1 MPLAQITKL
10 KNIIKSRTTK
20 KGRRNM
26 KKIHYILFGSLM
38 AFTVSANQA
47 HAEWP
52 EKSIEFVIPFGAGGG
67 ADIEGRLI
75 AKAMSK
81 ELGKPVVPINKP
93 GGGGAIT
100 YTYVKNSK
108 PDGYTIA
115 WNSTSI
121 LTTTNIGNVPFDYTA
136 MDHIG
141 QVAQQ
146 PVPFVVSKNA
156 RWNTLKEFMDECK
169 AKPNTLKIAF
179 AGFGSATHL
188 AGVAMSQMNGC
199 KPIMLPVKA
208 PDRRKMILS
217 GETDAAVDIFF
228 VPLKLVKA
236 GKMKMLALS
245 SGVRNA
251 AASTVPTARELGM
264 DMDFDLFRGLSV
276 AKGTPKAI
284 KDKLETAMINAANS
298 KAFSSRMKKL
308 KLTLAPMG
316 QKEFGAKLQKA
327 NANIVSIMKMAG
339 LYQVKAKK

>member
-1 MPLAQITKL
+1 MNTLKYLFIGTTAVTLMLA
-10 KNIIKSRTTK
+10 
-20 KGRRNM
+20 G
-26 KKIHYILFGSLM
+26 
-38 AFTVSANQA
+38 
-47 HAEWP
+47 HAKADWP
-52 EKSIEFVIPFGAGGG
+52 NKAIEFVIPFGAGGG

-81 ELGKPVVPINKP
+81 ELGQPVVPINKP

-108 PDGYTIA
+108 PDGYTLA

-146 PVPFVVSKNA
+146 PVPFVVKKSA
-156 RWNTLKEFMDECK
+156 RWNTLKEFMAECK
-169 AKPNTLKIAF
+169 AKPKTLKVAF

-188 AGVAMSQMNGC
+188 AGVAMTQLSGC

-228 VPLKLVKA
+228 VPLKFVKA
-236 GKMKMLALS
+236 GKMKFLAIS
-245 SGVRNA
+245 SGKRNPA
-251 AASTVPTARELGM
+251 APNVPTAREIGM

-276 AKGTPKAI
+276 AKGTPIPI
-284 KDKLETAMINAANS
+284 KNKLEAAMIKAANS
-298 KAFSSRMKKL
+298 PAFSKRMKKL
-308 KLTLAPMG
+308 KVTLAPMG
-316 QKEFGAKLQKA
+316 QKEFAVKLAKA
-327 NANIVSIMKMAG
+327 NANIVSIMKQAG
-339 LYQVKAKK
+339 MYQAKAKK

>member
-1 MPLAQITKL
+1 MLNL
-10 KNIIKSRTTK
+10 KNVFVGTAVAT
-20 KGRRNM
+20 
-26 KKIHYILFGSLM
+26 LM
-38 AFTVSANQA
+38 MVSGQA
-47 HAEWP
+47 QAEWP
-52 EKSIEFVIPFGAGGG
+52 SKPIEFVIPFGAGGG

-81 ELGKPVVPINKP
+81 ELGQPVVPINKP

-108 PDGYTIA
+108 PDGYTLA

-146 PVPFVVSKNA
+146 PVPFVVKKSA
-156 RWNTLKEFMDECK
+156 RWNTLKEFMAECK
-169 AKPNTLKIAF
+169 AKPKTLKVAF

-188 AGVAMSQMNGC
+188 AGVAMTQLSGC

-236 GKMKMLALS
+236 GKMKS
-245 SGVRNA
+245 
-251 AASTVPTARELGM
+251 
-264 DMDFDLFRGLSV
+264 D
-276 AKGTPKAI
+276 
-284 KDKLETAMINAANS
+284 
-298 KAFSSRMKKL
+298 
-308 KLTLAPMG
+308 
-316 QKEFGAKLQKA
+316 
-327 NANIVSIMKMAG
+327 
-339 LYQVKAKK
+339 

>member
-1 MPLAQITKL
+1 
-10 KNIIKSRTTK
+10 
-20 KGRRNM
+20 M
-26 KKIHYILFGSLM
+26 KKLNYVFIGVAAAALLM
-38 AFTVSANQA
+38 AGQA
-47 HAEWP
+47 RAEWP
-52 EKSIEFVIPFGAGGG
+52 EKSIEFIIPFGAGGG

-81 ELGKPVVPINKP
+81 ELGQPVVPVNKP

-108 PDGYTIA
+108 PDGYTVA

-136 MDHIG
+136 LDNIG

-156 RWNTLKEFMDECK
+156 RWNSLKDFMDECK
-169 AKPNTLKIAF
+169 AKPNTLKVAF

-188 AGVAMSQMNGC
+188 TGVALTNLSGC
-199 KPIMLPVKA
+199 KAIMLPVKG

-228 VPLKLVKA
+228 VPLKFVKA
-236 GKMKMLALS
+236 GKMKFLAIS
-245 SGVRNA
+245 SGKRNPA
-251 AASTVPTARELGM
+251 TPDVPTAKELGY
-264 DMDFDLFRGLSV
+264 DMEFDLFRGLSV
-276 AKGTPKAI
+276 AKGTPQAI
-284 KDKLETAMINAANS
+284 KDKLEAAMIKAANS
-298 KAFSSRMKKL
+298 KAFKKRMKKL

-316 QKEFGAKLQKA
+316 QKEFGAKLAKA
-327 NANIVSIMKMAG
+327 NANIVSMMKKAG
-339 LYQVKAKK
+339 LYKVKAKK

>member
-1 MPLAQITKL
+1 MHTL
-10 KNIIKSRTTK
+10 K
-20 KGRRNM
+20 
-26 KKIHYILFGSLM
+26 YLFIGTAAIALTIGSQVK
-38 AFTVSANQA
+38 AD
-47 HAEWP
+47 WP
-52 EKSIEFVIPFGAGGG
+52 NKAIEFVIPFGAGGG

-81 ELGKPVVPINKP
+81 ELGQPVVPINKP

-108 PDGYTIA
+108 PDGYTLA

-136 MDHIG
+136 LDHIG

-146 PVPFVVSKNA
+146 PVPFVVKKSA

-169 AKPNTLKIAF
+169 AKPKTLKVAF
-179 AGFGSATHL
+179 AGFGSATHI
-188 AGVAMSQMNGC
+188 AGVAMTQLSGC

-217 GETDAAVDIFF
+217 GEADAAVDIFF

-236 GKMKMLALS
+236 GKMKFLAIS
-245 SGVRNA
+245 SGKRNPA
-251 AASTVPTARELGM
+251 APTVPTAREIGM
-264 DMDFDLFRGLSV
+264 DMEFDLFRGISV
-276 AKGTPKAI
+276 AKGTPTGI
-284 KDKLETAMINAANS
+284 KNKLETAMIKAANS
-298 KAFSSRMKKL
+298 PAFSKRMKKL

-316 QKEFGAKLQKA
+316 QKEFGAKLAKA
-327 NANIVSIMKMAG
+327 NANIVNIMKQAG
-339 LYQVKAKK
+339 MYRTKSKK

>member
-1 MPLAQITKL
+1 MIKLRNILSFTLIALLAI
-10 KNIIKSRTTK
+10 
-20 KGRRNM
+20 
-26 KKIHYILFGSLM
+26 
-38 AFTVSANQA
+38 SANA
-47 HAEWP
+47 NAKWP
-52 EKSIEFVIPFGAGGG
+52 EKPIEFVIPFGAGGG
-67 ADIEGRLI
+67 ADIEGRMI

-81 ELGKPVVPINKP
+81 ELGQPVVPINKP

-108 PDGYTIA
+108 PDGYTLA

-146 PVPFVVSKNA
+146 PVPFVVKKSA
-156 RWNTLKEFMDECK
+156 RWNSLKEFMDECK
-169 AKPNTLKIAF
+169 AKPKTLKVAF

-188 AGVAMSQMNGC
+188 AGVAMTSLSGC

-236 GKMKMLALS
+236 GKMKFLAIS
-245 SGVRNA
+245 SGKRNPA
-251 AASTVPTARELGM
+251 VPNVPTGRELGM
-264 DMDFDLFRGLSV
+264 DMDFDLFRGISV

-284 KDKLETAMINAANS
+284 KDKLEAAMINAAKS
-298 KAFSSRMKKL
+298 KSFASRMKKL

-316 QKEFGAKLQKA
+316 QKEFAVKLAKA
-327 NANIVSIMKMAG
+327 NANIVKIMKMSG
-339 LYQVKAKK
+339 MYQSKSKK

>member
-1 MPLAQITKL
+1 MYKL
-10 KNIIKSRTTK
+10 K
-20 KGRRNM
+20 
-26 KKIHYILFGSLM
+26 YLFIGTAAVALM
-38 AFTVSANQA
+38 FSNQA
-47 HAEWP
+47 SADWP
-52 EKSIEFVIPFGAGGG
+52 NKAIEFIIPFGAGGG

-81 ELGKPVVPINKP
+81 ELGQPVVPINKP

-108 PDGYTIA
+108 PDGYTLA

-146 PVPFVVSKNA
+146 PVPFVVKKSA
-156 RWNTLKEFMDECK
+156 RWNTLKEFMAECK
-169 AKPNTLKIAF
+169 ANPKTLKVAF

-188 AGVAMSQMNGC
+188 AGVAMTQLSGC

-236 GKMKMLALS
+236 GKMKFLAIS
-245 SGVRNA
+245 SGKRNPA
-251 AASTVPTARELGM
+251 APNVPTAREIGM
-264 DMDFDLFRGLSV
+264 DMEFDLFRGLSV
-276 AKGTPKAI
+276 AKGTPAAI
-284 KDKLETAMINAANS
+284 KNKLENAMIKAANS
-298 KAFSSRMKKL
+298 PAFSKRMKKL

-316 QKEFGAKLQKA
+316 QKEFAVKLAKA
-327 NANIVSIMKMAG
+327 NANIVSIMKQAG
-339 LYQVKAKK
+339 MYQAKAKK

>member
-1 MPLAQITKL
+1 MHTL
-10 KNIIKSRTTK
+10 K
-20 KGRRNM
+20 
-26 KKIHYILFGSLM
+26 YLFIGTAAIAL
-38 AFTVSANQA
+38 TIGNQA
-47 HAEWP
+47 KAEWP
-52 EKSIEFVIPFGAGGG
+52 NKAIEFVIPFGAGGG

-81 ELGKPVVPINKP
+81 ELGQPVIPINKP

-108 PDGYTIA
+108 PDGYTLA

-136 MDHIG
+136 LDHIG

-146 PVPFVVSKNA
+146 PVPFVVKKSA

-169 AKPNTLKIAF
+169 AKPKTLKVAF
-179 AGFGSATHL
+179 AGFGSATHI
-188 AGVAMSQMNGC
+188 AGVAMTQLSGC

-217 GETDAAVDIFF
+217 GEADAAVDIFF

-236 GKMKMLALS
+236 GKMKFLAIS
-245 SGVRNA
+245 SGKRNPA
-251 AASTVPTARELGM
+251 APTVPTAREIGM
-264 DMDFDLFRGLSV
+264 DMEFDLFRGISV
-276 AKGTPKAI
+276 AKGTPTGI
-284 KDKLETAMINAANS
+284 KNKLETAMIKAANS
-298 KAFSSRMKKL
+298 PAFSKRMKKL

-316 QKEFGAKLQKA
+316 QKEFGAKLAKA
-327 NANIVSIMKMAG
+327 NANIVNIMKQAG
-339 LYQVKAKK
+339 MYRTKSKK

>member
-1 MPLAQITKL
+1 MNMM
-10 KNIIKSRTTK
+10 KNIVIGAAIASALS
-20 KGRRNM
+20 M
-26 KKIHYILFGSLM
+26 GS
-38 AFTVSANQA
+38 AKAD
-47 HAEWP
+47 WP
-52 EKSIEFVIPFGAGGG
+52 SKPIEFIIPFGAGGG
-67 ADIEGRLI
+67 ADLEGRMI

-81 ELGKPVVPINKP
+81 ELGQPVVPINKP

-108 PDGYTIA
+108 PDGYTLA

-146 PVPFVVSKNA
+146 PVPFVVKKSA
-156 RWNTLKEFMDECK
+156 RWNTLKEFMSECR
-169 AKPNTLKIAF
+169 AKPKTLKVAF

-188 AGVAMSQMNGC
+188 AGVAMTQLMGC
-199 KPIMLPVKA
+199 TPIMLPVKA

-236 GKMKMLALS
+236 GKMKFLAIS
-245 SGVRNA
+245 SGVRNPA
-251 AASTVPTARELGM
+251 APNVPTARELGM
-264 DMDFDLFRGLSV
+264 DMEFDLFRGLSV
-276 AKGTPKAI
+276 AKGTPTAI
-284 KDKLETAMINAANS
+284 KNKLEAAMIKAANS
-298 KAFSSRMKKL
+298 PAFSKRMKKL

-316 QKEFGAKLQKA
+316 QKEFATKLAKA
-327 NANIVSIMKMAG
+327 NANIVSIMKKAG
-339 LYQVKAKK
+339 MYKSKAKK

>member
-1 MPLAQITKL
+1 MSNL
-10 KNIIKSRTTK
+10 KNVFIGTAAAT
-20 KGRRNM
+20 
-26 KKIHYILFGSLM
+26 LM
-38 AFTVSANQA
+38 MVSGQA
-47 HAEWP
+47 QAEWP
-52 EKSIEFVIPFGAGGG
+52 SKPIEFIIPFGAGGG

-81 ELGKPVVPINKP
+81 ELGQPVVPINKP

-108 PDGYTIA
+108 PDGHTLA

-146 PVPFVVSKNA
+146 PVPFVVKKSA
-156 RWNTLKEFMDECK
+156 RWNTLKEFMAECK
-169 AKPNTLKIAF
+169 AKPKTLKVAF

-188 AGVAMSQMNGC
+188 AGVAMTQLSGC
-199 KPIMLPVKA
+199 KPIMLPVRA

-217 GETDAAVDIFF
+217 GEADAAVDIFF

-236 GKMKMLALS
+236 GKMKFLAIS
-245 SGVRNA
+245 SGKRNPA
-251 AASTVPTARELGM
+251 APTVPTAREIGM
-264 DMDFDLFRGLSV
+264 DMEFDLFRGLSV
-276 AKGTPKAI
+276 AKGTPVAI
-284 KDKLETAMINAANS
+284 KNKLETAMIKAANS
-298 KAFSSRMKKL
+298 PAFSKRMKKL

-316 QKEFGAKLQKA
+316 QKEFAVKLAKA
-327 NANIVSIMKMAG
+327 NANIVSIMKQAG
-339 LYQVKAKK
+339 MYQAKAKK